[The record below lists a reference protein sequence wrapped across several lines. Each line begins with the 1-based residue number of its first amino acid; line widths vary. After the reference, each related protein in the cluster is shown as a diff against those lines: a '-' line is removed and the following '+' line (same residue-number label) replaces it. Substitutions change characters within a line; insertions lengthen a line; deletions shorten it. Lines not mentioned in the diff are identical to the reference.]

1 MASVGIRELRA
12 SLAAYVKRA
21 QGGERLV
28 VTIDGE
34 PVAQLGH
41 LSGDF
46 TGVTIEDLVARG
58 AVLPPRRRSHFFLDE
73 PVVLPAGTRIDR
85 ALAQVRT

>member
-34 PVAQLGH
+34 PVAQLGQ

-58 AVLPPRRRSHFFLDE
+58 AVLPPRRRSGFFLDD

-85 ALAQVRT
+85 ALAQVRA